1 MIGKPLHLPAQD
13 CAEYSPCV
21 DQHTAVDGR
30 FTGRRVQPQ
39 LRDRLP
45 RGPHHTAA
53 ARRVLRDP
61 VRAVHAVMGG
71 IELEHARKSFP
82 QIAVVK
88 LLFPVGG
95 LVLHQLL
102 HEPEQHRRLALV
114 RTERVALF
122 LRTRKEPPHS
132 LGGCFLRM
140 REKRFLFRVAARL
153 QIRLQER
160 ADIRLRL
167 RFLFALRLLRNG
179 GLVRLGSRRL
189 LIGLRRD
196 QRRGWANL
204 FFRAA
209 RKQRG
214 QRH

>member
-1 MIGKPLHLPAQD
+1 M
-13 CAEYSPCV
+13 C
-21 DQHTAVDGR
+21 
-30 FTGRRVQPQ
+30 
-39 LRDRLP
+39 
-45 RGPHHTAA
+45 
-53 ARRVLRDP
+53 
-61 VRAVHAVMGG
+61 G
-71 IELEHARKSFP
+71 IELEHAREAFP

-95 LVLHQLL
+95 VVLRQFL
-102 HEPEQHRRLALV
+102 HKPEQHRRLALI
-114 RTERVALF
+114 RTERVALL
-122 LRTRKEPPHS
+122 LRTRKQPPHS

-167 RFLFALRLLRNG
+167 RFLFALRLLRSG